1 MRTAPLNYLL
11 TLGLAGVLW
20 IVFSYVLGS
29 YLADNVS
36 LLQATIAEFV
46 GTYRLWITVAA
57 AVGVLLT
64 YVWYF
69 VGAKPEAAKDMGR
82 GSRLWTTLLLTAFAA
97 AVVVTIVLA
106 LVFGDEEFSF
116 VQYALF
122 FLATSGV
129 TWVLYWVSSLVW
141 TPRAWE
147 NVMPPRK

>member
-1 MRTAPLNYLL
+1 MRSAPLNYLL
-11 TLGLAGVLW
+11 ALGLAGVLW
-20 IVFSYVLGS
+20 LVSSYALGS
-29 YLADNVS
+29 YLADNVA
-36 LLQATIAEFV
+36 LLQATIQEFV
-46 GTYRLWITVAA
+46 GTYRLWVTVAA
-57 AVGVLLT
+57 AVGVFLT
-64 YVWYF
+64 FVWF
-69 VGAKPEAAKDMGR
+69 FLGSKPEAARDMGR

-97 AVVVTIVLA
+97 AIVVTIVLA